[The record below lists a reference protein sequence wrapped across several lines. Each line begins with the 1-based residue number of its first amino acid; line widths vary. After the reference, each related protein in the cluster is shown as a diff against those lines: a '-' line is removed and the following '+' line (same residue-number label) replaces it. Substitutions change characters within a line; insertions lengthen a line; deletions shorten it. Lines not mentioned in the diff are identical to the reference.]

1 MPFIGIT
8 VGVFNIFVGFQIHVY
23 VSAGSKYTQTG
34 MFEVTKAEEEEK
46 SSNSPPASPNT
57 GSNMS
62 GQSHGPSNS
71 KASALRVT
79 IPSELQGVA
88 YIEVLCQKG
97 NRKKRDLYET
107 N

>member
-1 MPFIGIT
+1 MSNLRINSIT
-8 VGVFNIFVGFQIHVY
+8 FSNMNFL
-23 VSAGSKYTQTG
+23 AGSKFPQTG

-46 SSNSPPASPNT
+46 SSTSPPASPSPGN
-57 GSNMS
+57 NVP
-62 GQSHGPSNS
+62 GQTHPPNS

-97 NRKKRDLYET
+97 KCMYV
-107 N
+107 

>member
-1 MPFIGIT
+1 
-8 VGVFNIFVGFQIHVY
+8 
-23 VSAGSKYTQTG
+23 

-46 SSNSPPASPNT
+46 SNSSPPASPNT

-62 GQSHGPSNS
+62 GQSHGSSNS

-97 NRKKRDLYET
+97 NVIKKKFLYMKKYMYT
-107 N
+107 LNKRINVHLF

>member
-1 MPFIGIT
+1 MFL
-8 VGVFNIFVGFQIHVY
+8 VCLNLYHVY
-23 VSAGSKYTQTG
+23 VPAGSKYTQTG

-46 SSNSPPASPNT
+46 NNNSPPASPNT

-71 KASALRVT
+71 KVSALRVT

-97 NRKKRDLYET
+97 NREREKGFV
-107 N
+107 